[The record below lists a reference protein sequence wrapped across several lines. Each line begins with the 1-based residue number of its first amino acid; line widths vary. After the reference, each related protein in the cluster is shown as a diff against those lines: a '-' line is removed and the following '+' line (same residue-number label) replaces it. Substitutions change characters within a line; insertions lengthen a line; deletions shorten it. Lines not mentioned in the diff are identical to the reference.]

1 MSNANSIMEV
11 IRARHSVRSYNG
23 KPLSEQERDG
33 LERVIDACRDESG
46 LNIQLVTGNPE
57 VFNLAGGLGFVKGAD
72 AHIAFVTEG
81 RAQDEAVGFW
91 GQRIVLEAQRMG
103 LNTCWVAFIARKKSR
118 AVVPAGK
125 TLRIGIAVG
134 WGTTAGKPRKT
145 KPVSAL
151 SRVENGEAPAWFAL
165 GVEAAQLAPTAMN
178 NQHFLITLLAD
189 GCTVRAE
196 ATKNGS
202 WDAIDLGI
210 VKRNFEEAAN
220 STGADWC
227 WETTPAQS

>member
-1 MSNANSIMEV
+1 MSETQDTMDI
-11 IRARHSVRSYNG
+11 IRARHSVRSYDG
-23 KPLSEQERDG
+23 KPLDEQARSG
-33 LERVIDACRDESG
+33 LERVIDACRAESG
-46 LNIQLVTGNPE
+46 LDIQLVTSNPE
-57 VFNLAGGLGFVKGAD
+57 AFNFAGKIGFVKGAD

-81 RAQDEAVGFW
+81 RTQDEAVGFW

-134 WGTTAGKPRKT
+134 RGTTAGKPRKT
-145 KPVSAL
+145 KPASAL
-151 SRVENGEAPAWFAL
+151 SRVEGGEAPAWFAL
-165 GVEAAQLAPTAMN
+165 GMEAAQLAPTAMN

-196 ATKNGS
+196 AIKNGS

-220 STGADWC
+220 ATGADWR
-227 WETTPAQS
+227 WETPPTQG

>member
-1 MSNANSIMEV
+1 MSDTQDIMDI
-11 IRARHSVRSYNG
+11 IRARHSVRSYDG
-23 KPLSEQERDG
+23 KPLDEQARCG
-33 LERVIDACRDESG
+33 LERVIDACRAESG
-46 LNIQLVTGNPE
+46 LDIQLVTGNPE
-57 VFNLAGGLGFVKGAD
+57 AFNFAGKIRSVKGAD

-81 RAQDEAVGFW
+81 RTQDEAVGFW

-118 AVVPAGK
+118 AAVPAGK
-125 TLRIGIAVG
+125 KLRIGIAVG
-134 WGTTAGKPRKT
+134 CGTTAGKLRKT

-151 SRVENGEAPAWFAL
+151 SRVESGEAPAWFAL
-165 GVEAAQLAPTAMN
+165 SMEAAQLAPTAMN
-178 NQHFLITLLAD
+178 NQHFQITLLAD
-189 GCTVRAE
+189 GRTVRAE

-220 STGADWC
+220 STGADWR
-227 WETTPAQS
+227 WETPPAC

>member
-1 MSNANSIMEV
+1 MSDTSSIMEI
-11 IRARHSVRSYNG
+11 IRARHSVRSYDG
-23 KPLSEQERDG
+23 KPLSKQERDE
-33 LERVIDACRDESG
+33 LERVIGTCRAKSG
-46 LNIQLVTGNPE
+46 LDIQLVTGNPE

-125 TLRIGIAVG
+125 TLRIGIAIG
-134 WGTTAGKPRKT
+134 RGTTTGKPRKT
-145 KPVSAL
+145 KPVSTL
-151 SRVENGEAPAWFAL
+151 SRVESGEAPAWFAL
-165 GVEAAQLAPTAMN
+165 GMEAAQLAPTAMN
-178 NQHFLITLLAD
+178 NQHFLITLLPD
-189 GCTVRAE
+189 GRTVRAE

-227 WETTPAQS
+227 WETPPAC